1 MSEQAVLVPLSQ
13 APIGGTGGQNPE
25 RAGQAWDSAG
35 TNSVRALAAK
45 VLRRDKG
52 RDSGGTDWPISC
64 PTPSG
69 AVGQD
74 LPAVPLAPNAFAPP
88 DDVDQRAA
96 LIEYGAGVP
105 RTWAEGYAAL
115 SSMPS
120 PAGFSSERWSRIV
133 DAAGNFIDRYAGVA
147 IECGWSD
154 LDVFGCDPDRPDAR
168 FDCMGLVLLLDRCE
182 IIGIDED
189 GADLVTETGTC
200 QRYRRRPLPV
210 YTVSLWVLGRDD

>member
-1 MSEQAVLVPLSQ
+1 
-13 APIGGTGGQNPE
+13 
-25 RAGQAWDSAG
+25 
-35 TNSVRALAAK
+35 
-45 VLRRDKG
+45 
-52 RDSGGTDWPISC
+52 
-64 PTPSG
+64 
-69 AVGQD
+69 VGQD

-133 DAAGNFIDRYAGVA
+133 DAAGIFIDRYVGIA
-147 IECGWSD
+147 IECEWSD
-154 LDVFGCDPDRPDAR
+154 LDVFGCDADRPDAR

-182 IIGIDED
+182 VIGIDED
-189 GADLVTETGTC
+189 GADLVTETGTR
-200 QRYRRRPLPV
+200 QRYRRRPLPAN
-210 YTVSLWVLGRDD
+210 TVSLWALGRDD

>member
-1 MSEQAVLVPLSQ
+1 MAKAPLNAAVSLSRSPVGETPRHPAQFRDRGETPSETSPLK
-13 APIGGTGGQNPE
+13 
-25 RAGQAWDSAG
+25 
-35 TNSVRALAAK
+35 ALARR
-45 VLRRDKG
+45 VLDRDTRRDNT
-52 RDSGGTDWPISC
+52 RDSLSRY
-64 PTPSG
+64 
-69 AVGQD
+69 
-74 LPAVPLAPNAFAPP
+74 APP
-88 DDVDQRAA
+88 IEVTTETPVSTVSVVDDINQRAA

-105 RTWAEGYAAL
+105 QAWAEGYAAL
-115 SSMPS
+115 STIPA
-120 PAGFSSERWSRIV
+120 PAGFSSERWFRIV
-133 DAAGNFIDRYAGVA
+133 DAAGIFIDRYAGVA